1 LRRILGALPQM
12 RGELLPSAMHWGFWS
27 CLLLLA
33 ALAPAQARSPMPRGR
48 RSFSYA
54 AWRHV
59 LQVLQ
64 PAAAGRAGGP

>member
-1 LRRILGALPQM
+1 
-12 RGELLPSAMHWGFWS
+12 
-27 CLLLLA
+27 
-33 ALAPAQARSPMPRGR
+33 MPRGR

-64 PAAAGRAGGP
+64 PAAAGWAGLDVHGEAAGAHKDAGVVARRLSMI